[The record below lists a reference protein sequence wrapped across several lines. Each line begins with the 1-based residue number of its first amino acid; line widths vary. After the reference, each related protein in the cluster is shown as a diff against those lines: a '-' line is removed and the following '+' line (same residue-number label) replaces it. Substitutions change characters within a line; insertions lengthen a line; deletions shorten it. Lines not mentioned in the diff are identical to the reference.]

1 MNITQSKDD
10 QFLKL
15 RLSQEHLT
23 VNTTLLSINWPPQ
36 VVKKEPWYFGTGF
49 FYRVD
54 GQDFLVT
61 ARHILSARTWRE
73 NAWRSDHQVAPN
85 YIRIGVRGKTV
96 DGGFNAD
103 SLPVY
108 DIVLP
113 LLDDDAKPLARTS
126 DAATAR
132 GRRRSPLLG

>member
-1 MNITQSKDD
+1 
-10 QFLKL
+10 
-15 RLSQEHLT
+15 
-23 VNTTLLSINWPPQ
+23 
-36 VVKKEPWYFGTGF
+36 
-49 FYRVD
+49 
-54 GQDFLVT
+54 VT

-73 NAWRSDHQVAPN
+73 NAWRNDHQVAPN

-113 LLDDDAKPLARTS
+113 LLDDDEKPLWLEHPTRRQHV
-126 DAATAR
+126 DVAAL
-132 GRRRSPLLG
+132 PLLGWSRPKAFITCQSNRNHL